1 MPSVKLQI
9 VEKGRAPGYLR
20 KGRQFAEAA
29 RQQLDLN
36 HFEAAL
42 LCAVHAGISSCDA
55 VCVAL
60 GGRRSADP
68 NHALA
73 ADLLESVG
81 QSSEAFRQ
89 KANQLRQ
96 LLALKNLIE
105 YEDKPARRA
114 ETESGVARSE
124 RLVTWAVD
132 VVTRARLPVR

>member
-1 MPSVKLQI
+1 MPNVKLQR
-9 VEKGRAPGYLR
+9 VEKARAPGYLR
-20 KGRQFAEAA
+20 KARQFAEAA
-29 RQQLDLN
+29 RQQLDRDHL
-36 HFEAAL
+36 EAAL

-60 GGRRSADP
+60 GERRSVDP
-68 NHALA
+68 DHNLA

-81 QSSEAFRQ
+81 QDSDEFHQ

-105 YEDKPARRA
+105 YEDKPARR
-114 ETESGVARSE
+114 TEADSGVARCE

-132 VVTRARLPVR
+132 VLTSARLPVR